1 MFRNYLRRTGFRRQL
16 TVVISA
22 AILGLALFSSV
33 MNSWEARR
41 TMNGHFV
48 EQGLRITANFASQS
62 TLALLYRSP
71 DKAKEGIATTLSFP
85 DVLQVQIEDVNDISL
100 VTQVKP
106 GAVAPKSQKKSSVAL
121 VSPSVLEE
129 ETSEFWRF
137 GAPVFESQPAQSSPF
152 DVQERQPQLKGYV
165 HVVIGKDTLRNLSNN
180 LLYGNLS
187 ISLSFAIILL
197 GLMRLLARHMIN
209 PLNALSD
216 LMRRAEAGESGMRAA
231 PHGPRDLIDMALAF
245 NKMMNVLEERE
256 IELKHSRDKAVNM
269 ALMKAQFA
277 ATVSH
282 EVRTPLNGV
291 VGMLD
296 MLKEMNLTK
305 RQQECVDVAWSSS
318 RTLIDLIN
326 NILDFSKMEA
336 GKLELEEI
344 DFDLRK
350 LMEEVI
356 ELVAKQAQ
364 QKSLELG
371 YLLSPDVPERIK
383 GDSLRLRQILIN
395 LIGNAIK
402 FTEHGEVAV
411 RVTCAPGS
419 DESFGL
425 RFEVSD
431 TGIGMD
437 QDAVQHVFESFAQAD
452 RSTTRKY
459 GGTGLGLAICKQL
472 VGLLGGEIGVASQ
485 RGKGTTSFFS
495 IRCKP
500 GETVVVA
507 AKDHSLQGVRV
518 LVVDESEIVRGFIEQ
533 NLTRHQMLCY
543 TVRNGTE
550 AVAELR
556 RAKQDIRPYGLII
569 MDIGATD
576 DNDIDLARRIRAD
589 DVGPPPLLL
598 VLDRYSSPSTIHP
611 PGTDAILGKPLRLD
625 RLLDA
630 IAELLTSDPQKKAL
644 RQTTVSVDSAVGA
657 ASGTGMGANADG
669 NVPAPYTLPPVK
681 EFRIL
686 VAEDNRTNQMVA
698 AGMLAMNGCKCEF
711 AVNGREAMEVSRH
724 NRFDLILMDCSMPEM
739 DGYEATAH
747 IRNFEEPLG
756 RRTPIVAMTANT
768 QRGDAEKCLD
778 AGMDDYLAKPI
789 TLVELRQKLE
799 LWLPRG
805 TQEERAQQPLPE
817 RQLDEVSDGPLDHV
831 IFDKLREILG
841 PSLEQAVTPFLED
854 TPEYLS
860 KLEQA
865 IKDNNADSARAM
877 AHAIKG
883 SSGNLG
889 ATCLAQF
896 AKQAEELAL
905 EGHIAEIF
913 PILPRLRLA
922 FDAVAAALS
931 AEVSIDDRQ
940 ATRVEEEM
948 AQVLVLVVDDDRS
961 TRSALRHTLQ
971 RDGFRVEEASDG
983 AQALL
988 MLKHFQPDV
997 ILMDA
1002 VMPIMDGFTAC
1013 AKIQEMP
1020 NGRSIPVLM
1029 ITGLEDNLSVERAFA
1044 AGASDYI
1051 PKPIHFAVLSQRVR
1065 RITEANRA
1073 EKRIRH
1079 LAYNDLLTGLP
1090 NRTLFFDQLA
1100 QSLQQAE
1107 TSAQS
1112 VAVLFL
1118 DLDRFKYVNDNLGH
1132 DVGDRLLVAVA
1143 QRVRRSVR
1151 NIDCVA
1157 RLGGDEFTV
1166 VLAEIDGPAAAAA
1179 AAQNICRVL
1188 AAPFQIDGHDIFV
1201 TSSVGIAMY
1210 PHDGVDVGTLVKHA
1224 DTAMYRAKKTNTGFQ
1239 FFEASMEHS
1248 ISEHVRLESDLRR
1261 ALDNNELDVFYQAQA
1276 RLDTGEII
1284 GMEALVR
1291 WNHPT
1296 RGMVPPV
1303 EFIPLA
1309 EEIGLITRIG
1319 DWVLRTACAQL
1330 QTWIDAG
1337 LPPLR
1342 VAVNLS
1348 VRQLLQK
1355 DFADTV
1361 EAVLK
1366 DTGLAPHLLE
1376 LEITES
1382 TLMENA
1388 QDTLQ
1393 ALHKL
1398 RDLGLRMSIDDFGTG
1413 YSSLS
1418 YLKRFP
1424 VDIIK
1429 IDRSFV
1435 KDTPDDA
1442 DDAAI
1447 VTGIIALAHSLRL
1460 EVVAE
1465 GVEDEEQLRFLR
1477 DQQCDMLQGYYLS
1490 KPIPAD
1496 KFEQFIRTE
1505 AHRKLKGF
1513 AAPLIA
1519 ST

>member
-1 MFRNYLRRTGFRRQL
+1 MFRDYLRRTGFRRQL
-16 TVVISA
+16 TVIVSA

-33 MNSWEARR
+33 MNSGNAGRVMQR
-41 TMNGHFV
+41 YFV
-48 EQGLRITANFASQS
+48 DQGKRITENFGRQS
-62 TLALLYRSP
+62 TLALLYKSA
-71 DKAKEGIATTLSFP
+71 DNAKDGIATALSFP
-85 DVLQVQIEDVNDISL
+85 DVIQVQITDEKHNL
-100 VTQVKP
+100 LTAQQQP
-106 GAVAPKSQKKSSVAL
+106 GAVNPLKKNFPPNKLTTST
-121 VSPSVLEE
+121 LEQDDDDA
-129 ETSEFWRF
+129 WRF
-137 GAPVFESQPAQSSPF
+137 GAPVYDTQVESSPF
-152 DVQERQPQLKGYV
+152 EMQDKEPKLLGFV
-165 HVVIGKDTLRNLSNN
+165 HVVIAKATLNKLTKT
-180 LLYGNLS
+180 LLFGNLM
-187 ISLSFAIILL
+187 ISLSFAVVLL

-256 IELKHSRDKAVNM
+256 GELKQSRDKAVNM

-318 RTLIDLIN
+318 RTLIELIN

-356 ELVAKQAQ
+356 ELLAKHAQ
-364 QKSLELG
+364 QKGLELG
-371 YLLSPDVPERIK
+371 YLIGTDVPAQIK
-383 GDSLRLRQILIN
+383 GDSLRLRQVLIN
-395 LIGNAIK
+395 LIGNAVK
-402 FTEHGEVAV
+402 FTEKGEIAV
-411 RVTCAPGS
+411 RISCAK
-419 DESFGL
+419 DNEQIFRL
-425 RFEVSD
+425 HFEVSD
-431 TGIGMD
+431 TGIGMNA
-437 QDAVQHVFESFAQAD
+437 DAVQHVFESFAQAD
-452 RSTTRKY
+452 PSTTRKY

-472 VGLLGGEIGVASQ
+472 VGLLNGEIGVASQ
-485 RGKGTTSFFS
+485 LGKGTTFFFT
-495 IRCKP
+495 IRCTPGEAKP
-500 GETVVVA
+500 GREEDKA
-507 AKDHSLQGVRV
+507 LKGVRA
-518 LVVDESEIVRGFIEQ
+518 LVVDESEIVRGFMEQ
-533 NLTRHQMLCY
+533 NLTQHGMLCH

-550 AVAELR
+550 AVVELR
-556 RAKQDIRPYGLII
+556 RAKQDIRSYSLII

-576 DNDIDLARRIRAD
+576 DSGIDLARRIRAD
-589 DVGPPPLLL
+589 SVGPAPSILL
-598 VLDRYSSPSTIHP
+598 LDRYSSPSSTT
-611 PGTDAILGKPLRLD
+611 PGHDAILGKPLRLD

-630 IAELLTSDPQKKAL
+630 IGELLTESTTPQANPSPFSPMSS
-644 RQTTVSVDSAVGA
+644 QGTVTRKD
-657 ASGTGMGANADG
+657 
-669 NVPAPYTLPPVK
+669 
-681 EFRIL
+681 FRIL

-698 AGMLAMNGCKCEF
+698 GGMLAMNGCKCEF
-711 AVNGREAMEVSRH
+711 ASNGREAMEAARQH
-724 NRFDLILMDCSMPEM
+724 RFDLILMDCSMPEM

-747 IRNFEEPLG
+747 IRNLEESLG
-756 RRTPIVAMTANT
+756 RHTPIVAMTANT
-768 QRGDAEKCLD
+768 QRGDAEKCIA

-805 TQEERAQQPLPE
+805 TSEEREQQPLPE
-817 RQLDEVSDGPLDHV
+817 IKLDESPDTPLDHDV
-831 IFDKLREILG
+831 FDKLREILG
-841 PSLEQAVTPFLED
+841 PALSQAISPFLED
-854 TPEYLS
+854 TPNYLS
-860 KLEQA
+860 RLEQGLA
-865 IKDNNADSARAM
+865 DSNADIVRQM

-883 SSGNLG
+883 SSSNLG
-889 ATCLAQF
+889 AINLTQV

-905 EGHIAEIF
+905 EGNLNEIT
-913 PILPRLRLA
+913 PLLPRLHAA
-922 FDAVAAALS
+922 FEGVAILLS
-931 AEVSIDDRQ
+931 KEVSIEDILEP
-940 ATRVEEEM
+940 TMEEEL
-948 AQVLVLVVDDDRS
+948 AQVLVVDDDRS
-961 TRSALRHTLQ
+961 TRSALSHTLK

-983 AQALL
+983 QQALN
-988 MLKHFQPDV
+988 MLKRFQPDV

-1013 AKIQEMP
+1013 AKIQELP
-1020 NGRSIPVLM
+1020 NGRAIPVLM
-1029 ITGLEDNLSVERAFA
+1029 ITGLEDNQSVERAFA

-1065 RITEANRA
+1065 RIIEANRA

-1100 QSLQQAE
+1100 QSLEQAE
-1107 TSAQS
+1107 QNSTN

-1151 NIDCVA
+1151 NVDCVA

-1166 VLAEIDGPAAAAA
+1166 VLAEIDGPSAAAS

-1201 TSSVGIAMY
+1201 TSSVGIALY
-1210 PHDGVDVGTLVKHA
+1210 PNDGNDVGTLVKHA

-1261 ALDNNELDVFYQAQA
+1261 ALENEELEVYYQPQA
-1276 RLDTGEII
+1276 RFDTGELI

-1296 RGMVPPV
+1296 RGFVSPV

-1309 EEIGLITRIG
+1309 EEIGLINRLG
-1319 DWVLRTACAQL
+1319 EWVLRTACNQL
-1330 QTWIDAG
+1330 QTWISSG
-1337 LPPLR
+1337 LPEMR

-1355 DFADTV
+1355 DFTKTV
-1361 EAVLK
+1361 QMALQ
-1366 DTGLAPHLLE
+1366 DTGLSPHLLE

-1388 QDTLQ
+1388 VDTLK
-1393 ALHKL
+1393 ALHEL
-1398 RDLGLRMSIDDFGTG
+1398 RAIGLRLSIDDFGTG

-1435 KDTPDDA
+1435 QDTPDDA

-1465 GVEDEEQLRFLR
+1465 GVETEAQLRFLR
-1477 DQQCDMLQGYYLS
+1477 EQTCDILQGYYLS
-1490 KPIPAD
+1490 KPMPAD
-1496 KFEQFIRTE
+1496 KFEQFIINE
-1505 AHRKLKGF
+1505 AHRKLEGLQPPS
-1513 AAPLIA
+1513 AA
-1519 ST
+1519 

>member
-16 TVVISA
+16 TVIISA
-22 AILGLALFSSV
+22 AILGLALFSS
-33 MNSWEARR
+33 MTNSWEASRR
-41 TMNGHFV
+41 MRSYFV
-48 EQGLRITANFASQS
+48 EQGERIAENLARQS
-62 TLALLYRSP
+62 TLALLYHSGDNAR
-71 DKAKEGIATTLSFP
+71 EGVATTLAFP
-85 DVLQVQIEDVNDISL
+85 DVML
-100 VTQVKP
+100 VEITNANHKP
-106 GAVAPKSQKKSSVAL
+106 LLSQAKAGANLNLGTTNLPPVAL
-121 VSPSVLEE
+121 SRAKMEY
-129 ETSEFWRF
+129 ETADVWRF
-137 GAPVFESQPAQSSPF
+137 GAPVYEGQAESSPF
-152 DVQERQPQLKGYV
+152 EVQERQPQLLGYV
-165 HVVIGKDTLRNLSNN
+165 HVVIGKGTVNRLTTSLLLTNLGITLF
-180 LLYGNLS
+180 
-187 ISLSFAIILL
+187 FAAMLL
-197 GLMRLLARHMIN
+197 GVVSWLTRHAVN
-209 PLNALSD
+209 PLNALSN
-216 LMRRAEAGESGMRAA
+216 LMRRAEAGESGMRAD
-231 PHGPRDLIDMALAF
+231 PQGPRDLIEMAFAF

-256 IELKHSRDKAVNM
+256 EELKQSRDKAVNM

-305 RQQECVDVAWSSS
+305 RQHECVEVAWSSS

-356 ELVAKQAQ
+356 ELIAKQAQ
-364 QKSLELG
+364 QKGLELG
-371 YLLSPDVPERIK
+371 YLLSSDVPERVK

-402 FTEHGEVAV
+402 FTEKGEVAI
-411 RVTCAPGS
+411 RIY
-419 DESFGL
+419 SFTAADGNLFL

-431 TGIGMD
+431 TGIGMN
-437 QDAVQHVFESFAQAD
+437 QNAVQHVFESFAQAD
-452 RSTTRKY
+452 PSTTRKY

-485 RGKGTTSFFS
+485 LGKGTTFFFS
-495 IRCKP
+495 IRYKP
-500 GETVVVA
+500 GDTSVVA
-507 AKDHSLQGVRV
+507 PEDLALKGVRA
-518 LVVDESEIVRGFIEQ
+518 LVVDESEIVRSFLEQ
-533 NLTRHQMLCY
+533 NLTRHHMQCHS
-543 TVRNGTE
+543 VRSGSE
-550 AVAELR
+550 AINELR
-556 RAKQDIRPYGLII
+556 RSKQDIYPYSLVI
-569 MDIGATD
+569 MDIGAVD
-576 DNDIDLARRIRAD
+576 ENGIDLTRRIHAD
-589 DVGPPPLLL
+589 YPGTQPRIL
-598 VLDRYSSPSTIHP
+598 VLDRYNSPTTVHP
-611 PGTDAILGKPLRLD
+611 PGTDATLGKPLRLD
-625 RLLDA
+625 RLLEA
-630 IAELLTSDPQKKAL
+630 IKQLL
-644 RQTTVSVDSAVGA
+644 
-657 ASGTGMGANADG
+657 SGQAQ
-669 NVPAPYTLPPVK
+669 VPAEGNQPSIISAPLLNK

-698 AGMLAMNGCKCEF
+698 AGMLAMNGCQCEF
-711 AVNGREAMEVSRH
+711 AANGREAMEAARA

-747 IRNFEEPLG
+747 IRNFEENAG
-756 RRTPIVAMTANT
+756 YRTPIVAMTANT
-768 QRGDAEKCLD
+768 QRGDAEKCLA

-799 LWLPRG
+799 LWLPRSL
-805 TQEERAQQPLPE
+805 QEERPAAPTPSE
-817 RQLDEVSDGPLDHV
+817 RSIVDLSDSAPLDHV

-841 PSLEQAVTPFLED
+841 PSLEQAVKPFLED
-854 TPEYLS
+854 TPAYLDQ
-860 KLEQA
+860 LELA
-865 IKDNNADSARAM
+865 VKDNVADKARAT

-889 ATCLAQF
+889 ASQLAQL

-905 EGHIAEIF
+905 EGQIAEIAAL
-913 PILPRLRLA
+913 LPHLRVA
-922 FDAVAAALS
+922 FDAVTRVLNS
-931 AEVSIDDRQ
+931 EVSIDDLLLPKQ
-940 ATRVEEEM
+940 EEL
-948 AQVLVLVVDDDRS
+948 AQVLVVDDDRS

-983 AQALL
+983 AQALM
-988 MLKHFQPDV
+988 MLKRFQPDV

-1002 VMPIMDGFTAC
+1002 VMPVMDGFTAC
-1013 AKIQEMP
+1013 AKIQELP
-1020 NGRSIPVLM
+1020 NGRAIPVLM
-1029 ITGLEDNLSVERAFA
+1029 ITGLEDNVSVERAFA

-1065 RITEANRA
+1065 RIIEANRA

-1090 NRTLFFDQLA
+1090 NRTLFFDQLGK
-1100 QSLQQAE
+1100 SLEQAIANNG
-1107 TSAQS
+1107 SL
-1112 VAVLFL
+1112 AVLFL

-1143 QRVRRSVR
+1143 HRVRRSVR
-1151 NIDCVA
+1151 NVDCVA

-1166 VLAEIDGPAAAAA
+1166 VLDELDGPAAAAA

-1210 PHDGVDVGTLVKHA
+1210 PNDGTDVSTLVKHA
-1224 DTAMYRAKKTNTGFQ
+1224 DTAMYRAKKNNSGFQ

-1248 ISEHVRLESDLRR
+1248 ISEHVRMESDLRR
-1261 ALDNNELDVFYQAQA
+1261 ALDNEELDVFYQPQA
-1276 RLDTGEII
+1276 RLDSGEII

-1291 WNHPT
+1291 WHHPI
-1296 RGMVPPV
+1296 RGVVSPV

-1309 EEIGLITRIG
+1309 EETGLIKPLG
-1319 DWVLRTACAQL
+1319 DWVLRTACTQL
-1330 QTWIDAG
+1330 KRWMDM
-1337 LPPLR
+1337 PEMPRLR

-1348 VRQLLQK
+1348 VKQLLQK
-1355 DFADTV
+1355 DFAASV
-1361 EAVLK
+1361 ESALET
-1366 DTGLAPHLLE
+1366 TGLPADFLE

-1388 QDTLQ
+1388 QDTLE
-1393 ALHKL
+1393 ALHRL
-1398 RDLGLRMSIDDFGTG
+1398 RSLGVRLSIDDFGTG

-1435 KDTPDDA
+1435 RDTPNDA

-1465 GVEDEEQLRFLR
+1465 GVESEAQLTFLR
-1477 DQQCDMLQGYYLS
+1477 DQACDILQGYYLS

-1496 KFEQFIRTE
+1496 KFEHFILSK
-1505 AHRKLKGF
+1505 AHLQLEGF
-1513 AAPLIA
+1513 ATAAEL
-1519 ST
+1519 